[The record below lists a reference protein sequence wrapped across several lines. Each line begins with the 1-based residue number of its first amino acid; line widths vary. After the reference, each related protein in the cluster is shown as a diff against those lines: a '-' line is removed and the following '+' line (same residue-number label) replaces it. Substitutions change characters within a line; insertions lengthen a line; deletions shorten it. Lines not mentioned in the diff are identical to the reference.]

1 MAVNELDRD
10 YLQLLHQV
18 DAIDNIINGIR
29 LNNETD
35 EEKKRAAI
43 GIVQMIEHELLD
55 DKYTT
60 GGKDTAPLAAGAAR
74 GRTYW
79 NTTS

>member
-29 LNNETD
+29 LIDETD
-35 EEKKRAAI
+35 AEKKRAVI
-43 GIVQMIEHELLD
+43 GMVQMIEHELLD
-55 DKYTT
+55 DKYTA
-60 GGKDTAPLAAGAAR
+60 GGKDTAPLVAGAAR

-79 NTTS
+79 TS

>member
-18 DAIDNIINGIR
+18 DAIDNIINGFR
-29 LNNETD
+29 LNDETD

-43 GIVQMIEHELLD
+43 AMVQMIESELLD
-55 DKYTT
+55 SKYTD
-60 GGKDTAPLAAGAAR
+60 GGKDIAPLSAGVAR

-79 NTTS
+79 KSTD

>member
-29 LNNETD
+29 MGEETD
-35 EEKKRAAI
+35 AEKKRAVI
-43 GIVQMIEHELLD
+43 GMVQMIENELLD

-60 GGKDTAPLAAGAAR
+60 GGKDTAPLVAGAAR

-79 NTTS
+79 TS